1 MDTSAVENDPT
12 LTLGGLND
20 QEQAF
25 ITALSSSTVTPRRTY
40 DTGHEFQK
48 GIEEVEKAE
57 RLLEENQQIENEIHA
72 LKTNPS
78 EIEKVAREKLNLVKP
93 KDMVFQFIRASE
105 NKSRIFN
112 KS

>member
-57 RLLEENQQIENEIHA
+57 RLLEEKDLEELKHKVFSGDYEAKQKAEINA
-72 LKTNPS
+72 AKMA
-78 EIEKVAREKLNLVKP
+78 EIEILRKLYKRP
-93 KDMVFQFIRASE
+93 KYIHSS
-105 NKSRIFN
+105 KWY
-112 KS
+112 